1 MLLAQPE
8 FRGSALDYFG
18 IWSTNLLLTILTL
31 GIYFPWAIFR
41 KRKYLYGSTCLLNAP
56 LDYHARPTIRFG
68 RIRVGRLIL
77 ALLLFVVLL
86 PLLALANFF
95 LLQLSVFL
103 LPLFLFALT
112 TPFLVVLAY
121 RFNLRNTSWRQL
133 RFEFQGRGT
142 SAFIPY
148 LVWPA
153 LAIMTFGLLLPY
165 MRFRQLQYTTDNM
178 EFCKQ
183 RFHFSGRA
191 RTLYKFYILAL
202 IAVFLVICAY
212 LFAIADPAYYH
223 WGVSVVF
230 GFIAFFAIPIAVHI
244 AEQRYRYNHT
254 SFGKDIARFS
264 TTMSVAEMLKIHV
277 TNLLAIIFSFGLA
290 IPWATI
296 RMHRYRIS
304 CIQVHCESEESIDA
318 MIGEAK
324 QEASAIGAGM
334 RDNG

>member
-31 GIYFPWAIFR
+31 GIYSPWATVR

-56 LDYHARPTIRFG
+56 LDYHARPTAIL
-68 RIRVGRLIL
+68 IGRLIAVL
-77 ALLLFVVLL
+77 LLLFIALL
-86 PLLALANFF
+86 SFFPELETWFLFLLALA
-95 LLQLSVFL
+95 
-103 LPLFLFALT
+103 

-121 RFNLRNTSWRQL
+121 RFNFRNTSWRQL

-142 SAFIPY
+142 SAFLPY
-148 LVWPA
+148 FVWPV

-212 LFAIADPAYYH
+212 LFTLANPAYYH
-223 WGVSVVF
+223 WRVSVVL
-230 GFIAFFAIPIAVHI
+230 GLITFFVIPIAVHV
-244 AEQRYRYNHT
+244 AELRYRYNHT
-254 SFGKDIARFS
+254 RFGKDMARFR
-264 TTMSVAEMLKIHV
+264 TTISIAGMLWIYV

-296 RMHRYRIS
+296 RMLRYRIS
-304 CIQVHCESEESIDA
+304 RIQVYCESEERIDM
-318 MIGEAK
+318 MISEAEK
-324 QEASAIGAGM
+324 EASAIGAEIMDGLDM
-334 RDNG
+334 SAGIGI